1 VNCPKC
7 SSEVLG
13 EIVVEGTTVDQC
25 SSCKGTWFDEK
36 ELSQLLAEDS
46 RVIATLRRGDE
57 DDVADQKQ
65 GKCPRDGAALLRVY
79 SSMDRSVTLDV
90 CPECHGIW
98 DDGGEF
104 EKLFA
109 ARRT

>member
-1 VNCPKC
+1 MNCPKC

-25 SSCKGTWFDEK
+25 PNCKGTWFDEK
-36 ELSQLLAEDS
+36 ELSLLLAEDS
-46 RVIATLRRGDE
+46 RVIASLQRGGE
-57 DDVADQKQ
+57 KEIADNKK
-65 GKCPRDGAALLRVY
+65 GRCPRDHADLLRVY

-90 CPECHGIW
+90 CPDCHGIW
-98 DDGGEF
+98 VDGGEF

-109 ARRT
+109 ARRL